1 MFMTEQAAGSDIANT
16 LTVAY
21 PQADGSWRLTG
32 DKWFCSN
39 PDAAFAMVLARVDGA
54 PPA

>member
-16 LTVAY
+16 LTMAY
-21 PQADGSWRLTG
+21 PQADGSWRL
-32 DKWFCSN
+32 WRQVVLLQ
-39 PDAAFAMVLARVDGA
+39 PRRRFAMVLARVDGA